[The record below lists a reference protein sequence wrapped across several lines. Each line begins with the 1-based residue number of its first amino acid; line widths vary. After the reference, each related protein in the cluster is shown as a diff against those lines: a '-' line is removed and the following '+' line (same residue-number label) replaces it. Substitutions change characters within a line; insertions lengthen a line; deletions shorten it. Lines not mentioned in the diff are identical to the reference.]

1 MEKTRYSE
9 WIDNSIGLMHIE
21 MLLVG
26 NAQGLG
32 ILDVDLIEEFTKL
45 KINSQLDEDRLKKLR
60 HITLSELWV
69 MGAYELIRLINEIN
83 KQRNFLKE
91 NTKEKLKKTLTIFT
105 EVRIPLT
112 KFQKQG
118 KEKRLY
124 SKIATKNIFD
134 PYKGVGWNF
143 YDGKNKEIFY
153 RKDLGDLFLELLKEI
168 KNDVLGS
175 AQ

>member
-1 MEKTRYSE
+1 MEENRHSE
-9 WIDNSIGLMHIE
+9 WIKNSIGLMYIE

-32 ILDVDLIEEFTKL
+32 ILDVELIEEFPKL
-45 KINSQLDEDRLKKLR
+45 KINSQLDGDRLRKLR
-60 HITLSELWV
+60 HVTISELWV
-69 MGAYELIRLINEIN
+69 MGTYELIRLINEIN
-83 KQRNFLKE
+83 KKRNFLNE
-91 NTKEKLKKTLTIFT
+91 NSKEKLKKNLTIFT
-105 EVRIPLT
+105 EVRTPLT

-124 SKIATKNIFD
+124 SKIATKNLFYSD
-134 PYKGVGWNF
+134 KGVGWNF
-143 YDGKNKEIFY
+143 YDGKKKEVFY

-168 KNDVLGS
+168 KNDVFKS